1 MLEAGEMPQLG
12 VIWKFCERRYAS
24 GIERSDISV
33 LSRLSFYLTKLDR
46 ETDGSRAKKRSGSER
61 RR

>member
-12 VIWKFCERRYAS
+12 VIWKFCERQYAS

-33 LSRLSFYLTKLDR
+33 LSRLSFYLSKQDR
-46 ETDGSRAKKRSGSER
+46 ETDGLPAKKRGNSAR